1 MKRLVIVA
9 VVTSILFAVSL
20 WWFSPSEVV
29 KRRTHKLL
37 EILAFESGGG
47 RGARQ
52 MGVYSLNAI
61 LAPEVKLTAK
71 SIPEANGT
79 FERNEME
86 SAYSWLGEQAKQT
99 HFNLEKIHSLKIAG
113 VDATIHFTVEA
124 LVEMPN
130 YRPADGR
137 YKVVFHWQKFENV
150 WRLAEAKWDKI
161 DGGAN

>member
-1 MKRLVIVA
+1 MKRLAIVA
-9 VVTSILFAVSL
+9 IIAAALFAFSL

-29 KRRTHKLL
+29 KRRTYKLL
-37 EILAFESGGG
+37 DILTFDAGGG

-71 SIPEANGT
+71 SIAEANGT
-79 FERNEME
+79 FERPEME

-99 HFNLEKIHSLKIAG
+99 YFNLEKITSLKIKGDEAI
-113 VDATIHFTVEA
+113 VRFTLEA
-124 LVEMPN
+124 LVELPT

-137 YKVVFHWQKFENV
+137 FQVEFRWQKLEDG
-150 WRLAEAKWDKI
+150 WRLNEAEWDKLE
-161 DGGAN
+161 D